1 VETLILARHGESAY
15 SAEGLVNGDP
25 SVAVGLT
32 PRGED
37 QARVLGLALLDEPLD
52 LCVVTSLPRTRA
64 TAELALEGRDVP
76 IEEAA
81 ELADPSAGS
90 FEGKHLDDYR
100 AWAWSADSREEAP
113 GGGESRV
120 AAIGRYAGAYR
131 ALLGRP
137 EGTILAVVHA
147 LPIAYLVRALDGDD
161 PAARMDFK
169 VEHAHPYRFDADDLR
184 RALAVL
190 DAWVEA
196 PTW

>member
-25 SVAVGLT
+25 AVAVGLT
-32 PRGED
+32 PRGEE
-37 QARVLGLALLDEPLD
+37 QARALGLALLDDPLD
-52 LCVVTSLPRTRA
+52 LCVVTPLLRTRA

-76 IEEAA
+76 IEEAV
-81 ELADPSAGS
+81 ELADPRAGS
-90 FEGKHLDDYR
+90 FEGKHLDEYR
-100 AWAWSADSREEAP
+100 AWAWSAGSREDAP

-120 AAIGRYAGAYR
+120 AAIGRYARAYR
-131 ALLGRP
+131 ALLGRS
-137 EGTILAVVHA
+137 ELTILAVVHA
-147 LPIAYLVRALDGDD
+147 LPIAYLLRALDGND

-169 VEHAHPYRFDADDLR
+169 VEHADPYRLGADDLR

-196 PTW
+196 PAW